1 MWYNIITAKGE
12 RMNKINPEKGFD
24 EDEIKEMLAI
34 VKEESNYSKTLILL
48 KRWFDAHNGD
58 THFDGDSGAL
68 CVVDFA
74 TGCNM
79 CFVFVPSL
87 GYQVAVNY
95 IPTYDDVV
103 FIDTYSTNPYVDMIM
118 LQKRARSMAAD
129 LKDEWRR
136 HVED

>member
-12 RMNKINPEKGFD
+12 RKNKINPEKGFD
-24 EDEIKEMLAI
+24 DDIIKEMLAA
-34 VKEESNYSKTLILL
+34 VKEESNCSKTLALL
-48 KRWFDAHNGD
+48 KEWFDAHNGD
-58 THFDGDSGAL
+58 TNFDGDSGAL

-95 IPTYDDVV
+95 MPTYDDVV

-118 LQKRARSMAAD
+118 LQKRAQSMAMD

>member
-1 MWYNIITAKGE
+1 MRYNIITAKGE
-12 RMNKINPEKGFD
+12 RMNKINPKEGFD
-24 EDEIKEMLAI
+24 QDVIKEMLVEI
-34 VKEESNYSKTLILL
+34 SKSSNWTETFNLL

-58 THFDGDSGAL
+58 THFDGDTNTLCAL
-68 CVVDFA
+68 DFA
-74 TGCNM
+74 TGCDM
-79 CFVFVPSL
+79 YFVFIPDL

-95 IPTYDDVV
+95 MPIYQETV

-118 LQKRARSMAAD
+118 LFKCARSMAAK